1 MTLKRYVRGVLLMAL
16 SALICLAI
24 LVLAFTA
31 LALVTTALATLNL
44 MAALEYAGYVGL
56 GITITGLQVVFLI
69 VLLIAIAG
77 LPLLAAC
84 PPPDRGDNS

>member
-1 MTLKRYVRGVLLMAL
+1 MTLKRYGRGVLLMAL

-56 GITITGLQVVFLI
+56 GITINGLQVVFLI

-84 PPPDRGDNS
+84 PPTDRDDNS